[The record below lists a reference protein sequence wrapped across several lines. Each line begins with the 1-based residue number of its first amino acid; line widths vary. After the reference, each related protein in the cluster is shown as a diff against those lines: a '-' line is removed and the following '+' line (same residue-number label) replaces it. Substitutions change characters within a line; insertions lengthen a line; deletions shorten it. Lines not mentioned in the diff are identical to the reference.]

1 MKIILTTLCCCAA
14 FMAIAQQSADTIRMN
29 DTSFIKQ
36 DSLRSTERIYKV
48 DLSKY
53 SRDTTKWVSPN
64 FQQPYYDKR
73 LESNYQYEN
82 GKVSGGS
89 TQFKIGKKKKN

>member
-1 MKIILTTLCCCAA
+1 MKIILTLLCCCVGFAA
-14 FMAIAQQSADTIRMN
+14 MAQQSVDTTKTR
-29 DTSFIKQ
+29 DTSLMQQ
-36 DSLRSTERIYKV
+36 DTLRPPARTYKV
-48 DLSKY
+48 DMSKY
-53 SRDTTKWVSPN
+53 NRDTTKWAAPN